1 MLSSL
6 HNKNVAQRLAK
17 LEFKF
22 MWLGRVGLGIMA
34 PRHALHI
41 SRPLKPV
48 ASSAKGISGGGGSR
62 PWQPGLLKLI
72 IDKQSH

>member
-34 PRHALHI
+34 PRHASHV
-41 SRPLKPV
+41 SQPLKPV
-48 ASSAKGISGGGGSR
+48 ASLRVSREVVAHGLGS
-62 PWQPGLLKLI
+62 PAF
-72 IDKQSH
+72 